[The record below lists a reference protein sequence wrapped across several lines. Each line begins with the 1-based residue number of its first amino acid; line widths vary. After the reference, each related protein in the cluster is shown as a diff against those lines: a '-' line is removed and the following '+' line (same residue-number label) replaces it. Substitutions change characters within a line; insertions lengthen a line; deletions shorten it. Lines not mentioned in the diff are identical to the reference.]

1 MIGAA
6 AQMALGVVPSLIT
19 TGMNIGQLVG
29 AKKAQEE
36 ARKKFD
42 AGVQDVKN
50 QMLRNVQEERR
61 VQDEST
67 RLKYMQDL
75 AALQQATD
83 TATSGGQ
90 RTTLAALPGL
100 QAASQAASEQGR
112 LGLQKR
118 EDERTGKIVDQEEVL
133 RKERKDLSEE
143 LAAIAFAQ
151 EQQATKDYNKLL
163 GETLTGLGG
172 TLTQGIKSAPL
183 FMKNLETSRAQRLV
197 DALPD
202 DQLGGLSREQALD
215 AIMAKKYDR
224 RTLRDARKMGFVPD
238 ETLFS
243 DYAAK
248 IYGSG
253 LPKNVFSPAP
263 VNIPMEQRA
272 EMALGNQTGLV
283 DLLPQNQ
290 IRTLDP
296 DSQYRMSSLFPTG
309 SFLAPQYQINPDG

>member
-36 ARKKFD
+36 ATRKFD
-42 AGVQDVKN
+42 EGVQDIKN
-50 QMLRNVQEERR
+50 EMEKNAAELLR

-67 RLKYMQDL
+67 RLKFMQDL
-75 AALQQATD
+75 AALKQLTD
-83 TATSGGQ
+83 TATTGGQ
-90 RTTLAALPGL
+90 RTTLAAIPGL
-100 QAASQAASEQGR
+100 QAGSQAASEQGR
-112 LGLQKR
+112 LALQKR
-118 EDERTGKIVDQEEVL
+118 EDARTKAIADQEEVL
-133 RKERKDLSEE
+133 RKERKGFSEE
-143 LAAIAFAQ
+143 MAAIALAK
-151 EQQATKDYNKLL
+151 EQQSTKDYNKLL
-163 GETLTGLGG
+163 GQTLTNLGG
-172 TLTQGIKSAPL
+172 TLTQGIESAPL

-215 AIMAKKYDR
+215 AILAKKYDR

-263 VNIPMEQRA
+263 VNIPMEQRV
-272 EMALGNQTGLV
+272 EMTLGDQTGLV

-290 IRTLDP
+290 IRTFDP

-309 SFLAPQYQINPDG
+309 SFLAPQYQINPNG